1 MAEFRNLDLGQIYQ
15 TVEGIKSLRRQEGDD
30 ALRQQYMKQQISSGQ
45 QAQDIQKQ
53 TFEAEKSMRDA
64 KTRYLEADAIL
75 NSPDPIGTAKLHSP
89 ELIQQFEQNN
99 GAGSF
104 EKLTADEVKNLVS
117 QAKPLLAAHAGI
129 QQKVE
134 YKDAGGQLLPFD
146 ANSGQPLQGA
156 KPIEKTAGPSASV
169 GEYNLAK
176 QQGFTG
182 SFFDYQRQLKA
193 AGGTKINVGG
203 PAVESSADKAYGEAL
218 GKSYGDVIDQGRS
231 AQEKIDSL
239 RVLRDNPAVTG
250 PTQDF
255 KAAGATL
262 LSELGVPIPQNTL
275 NQVSNLQ
282 QYKAV
287 VNKLVLQEQ
296 IAQKGPQ
303 TESDAKR
310 MQETLAQTTNIREAN
325 DLIIG
330 YQMALEARKIE
341 RAEFADA
348 YRQKSG
354 KIDGWENEWRAYMRQ
369 TPLSGKNPNSGRVVF
384 FDEFAEKMTE
394 ANPGVDESE
403 ILKRWRQD
411 YGR

>member
-1 MAEFRNLDLGQIYQ
+1 MADFQQFDLGRVIQ
-15 TVEGIKSLRRQEGDD
+15 TAEGIKALKRQEGDD
-30 ALRQQYMKQQISSGQ
+30 LLRSQYMRQQISSGKQ
-45 QAQDIQKQ
+45 QQDIQKQ

-75 NSPDPIGTAKLHSP
+75 NSPDPIGTAELHSP
-89 ELIQQFEQNN
+89 ELIQQFEKAN
-99 GAGSF
+99 GAGAF
-104 EKLTADEVKNLVS
+104 KKLTPEQVKQMVA

-129 QQKVE
+129 QRKVE
-134 YKDAGGQLLPFD
+134 YKDAGGQLIPFD
-146 ANSGQPLQGA
+146 EMGA
-156 KPIEKTAGPSASV
+156 PVRGMAPIPKSAAPSTDIS
-169 GEYNLAK
+169 EYNLAK
-176 QQGFTG
+176 EQGFQG

-193 AGGTKINVGG
+193 AGGTRVNVGA
-203 PAVESSADKAYGEAL
+203 PAVESAADKAYGEAL
-218 GKSYGDVIDQGRS
+218 GKSYGDVIDQGRN

-255 KAAGATL
+255 KAAGAAL

-296 IAQKGPQ
+296 VAQKGPQ

-341 RAEFADA
+341 RAQFADA

-354 KIDGWENEWRAYMRQ
+354 KIDGWENEWRAYMRE
-369 TPLSGKNPNSGRVVF
+369 TPLSGKNPKSGRVVF
-384 FDEFAEKMTE
+384 FDEYAEKMTE
-394 ANPGVDESE
+394 ANPGVDETE
-403 ILKRWRQD
+403 ILRRWRKD